1 VGRKKQYAPIMVR
14 IDPKTKGVLEEYAI
28 FKTSTVSGV
37 IKSLVATHLVDLLYE
52 INESKPDL
60 NTEPIKAEHID
71 DDWTPGKGI
80 IEDLAER
87 LIKHDFGGAS
97 RDGVIREFSVQLAAA
112 MKREDARAEAEAKAD
127 EPTAEATADA
137 DKA

>member
-71 DDWTPGKGI
+71 DDWTPGKDI
-80 IEDLAER
+80 IDDLAER
-87 LIKHDFGGAS
+87 LISHDFKGAPVE
-97 RDGVIREFSVQLAAA
+97 GVKAELRVQIARA
-112 MKREDARAEAEAKAD
+112 MKREDTRAEAEAKAD
-127 EPTAEATADA
+127 EPTADATADA